1 MKIDEN
7 IANTDRE
14 LLHIS
19 WMTWGNS
26 MIQWKFQEKSCKKPG
41 FHPLFQI
48 DPPLPPS
55 CFRVKGHL
63 VRLEKVSAEWNI
75 PGYGQPDAGYL
86 DQN

>member
-14 LLHIS
+14 LLHIF

-41 FHPLFQI
+41 FHPPFRRYI
-48 DPPLPPS
+48 FRKITTGGEGDGSEGANWPPS
-55 CFRVKGHL
+55 
-63 VRLEKVSAEWNI
+63 I
-75 PGYGQPDAGYL
+75 PSPAVLGLRDTL
-86 DQN
+86 